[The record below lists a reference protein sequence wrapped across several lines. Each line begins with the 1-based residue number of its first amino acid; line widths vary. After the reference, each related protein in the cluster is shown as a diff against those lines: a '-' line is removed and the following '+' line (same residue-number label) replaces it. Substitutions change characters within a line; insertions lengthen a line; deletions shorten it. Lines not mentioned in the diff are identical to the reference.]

1 MNTIRLLF
9 IQSRIRLHARKP
21 PSRTTQQPAC
31 AEPLPT
37 YPNPRNA
44 CRKFHRNLRGV
55 RGPMTTNQT
64 RPAHCVQN
72 MVPRRSGSSWSHSDI
87 RSLSGHSPSRRFRA
101 LVFSRSKQSA
111 FYPYYKPIKT
121 CFPSK
126 KFRKHP
132 VFCLSW
138 SIATN
143 PRVAL
148 RPSYPSVVYSSPR
161 FSISPSPGFLVT

>member
-1 MNTIRLLF
+1 M
-9 IQSRIRLHARKP
+9 QSRIRLHARKP

-72 MVPRRSGSSWSHSDI
+72 MVPRRSGSSWPIPTFVHLAAIALPAVFALSCFRDPNSPHFI
-87 RSLSGHSPSRRFRA
+87 RITNPSK
-101 LVFSRSKQSA
+101 LVFLARNSA
-111 FYPYYKPIKT
+111 GIQ
-121 CFPSK
+121 
-126 KFRKHP
+126 FRVVR
-132 VFCLSW
+132 VFRGQLPQILAW
-138 SIATN
+138 
-143 PRVAL
+143 
-148 RPSYPSVVYSSPR
+148 PSVHPIHPWFIRPLDSPFPR
-161 FSISPSPGFLVT
+161 LLASWLPN